1 MDRSR
6 SSESGRSAGGGGGRW
21 SGSLQFAVLVAVVL
35 AFLIPSLAFFAV
47 QSLSLEQRARVA
59 LESDLRRHAQVLSA
73 ALRTPLWSS
82 PTAMPKPS
90 FGQP

>member
-6 SSESGRSAGGGGGRW
+6 SSESGQSAGGGRGRW

-59 LESDLRRHAQVLSA
+59 LESDLQRPPRCC
-73 ALRTPLWSS
+73 RPRCGPRS
-82 PTAMPKPS
+82 PGNAEAIV
-90 FGQP
+90 GQP